1 MPPDAKDVPQP
12 PERPDPMSCCGRGC
26 SPCIFDYYDDAMDR
40 WRGRIVRLGLDPGEV
55 LESLGRPPND

>member
-1 MPPDAKDVPQP
+1 
-12 PERPDPMSCCGRGC
+12 MSCCGRGC